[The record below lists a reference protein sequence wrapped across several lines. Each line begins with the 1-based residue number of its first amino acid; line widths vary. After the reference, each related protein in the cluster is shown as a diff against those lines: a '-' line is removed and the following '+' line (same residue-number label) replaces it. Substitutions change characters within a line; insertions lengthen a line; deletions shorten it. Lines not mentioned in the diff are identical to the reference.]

1 MTAKQHVVSLTP
13 AQRAELGQLIT
24 RTGASAHQQRR
35 ARILLQTDTGP
46 GGPRLT
52 DVEVAAAVL
61 CAPRTVARARHEFAT
76 GGLDRALARQPRSDR
91 RPRKLE
97 GEAEARLVALTC
109 GAPPA
114 GHARWSLRLLSATL
128 IELAIVDQVS
138 PETVRQTLK
147 KTHCGPGWFG
157 NGV

>member
-1 MTAKQHVVSLTP
+1 MTQQQHVVRLTS
-13 AQRAELGQLIT
+13 AERAEVGHLLT

-35 ARILLQTDTGP
+35 VRILLQADAGP

-61 CAPRTVARARHEFAT
+61 CSPRTVARTRSEFAT
-76 GGLDRALARQPRSDR
+76 GGLDRALNRQPRSDR
-91 RPRKLE
+91 RVRKLE
-97 GEAEARLVALTC
+97 GEAEARLIALTC
-109 GAPPA
+109 GEPPA

-128 IELAIVDQVS
+128 VELAIVDAVS

-147 KTHCGPGWFG
+147 KTPCAPGP
-157 NGV
+157 